1 MKMYT
6 KIKAGGDGYD
16 IIVPSSDYVKIM
28 SSQDL
33 LEKLDQSKIQGENVN
48 EVIMAKLKDSS
59 IDEFS
64 VPYMMVPTIMRFNKE
79 VVKIILEIILF

>member
-1 MKMYT
+1 MTSY
-6 KIKAGGDGYD
+6 GS
-16 IIVPSSDYVKIM
+16 VSDYVKIM

-33 LEKLDQSKIQGENVN
+33 LEEKLDQSKIQGLENIN

-64 VPYMMVPTIMRFNKE
+64 VPYMMVSTIYCS
-79 VVKIILEIILF
+79 

>member
-1 MKMYT
+1 MYT

-33 LEKLDQSKIQGENVN
+33 LEKLDQSKIQGLENIN
-48 EVIMAKLKDSS
+48 EVIMAKLKDS

-64 VPYMMVPTIMRFNKE
+64 FRI
-79 VVKIILEIILF
+79 